1 MNKKQPVPGKKRVK
15 KSDDK
20 HRSMG
25 RTGRKVWATP
35 EEHLK
40 INALLL
46 ELRKS
51 A

>member
-1 MNKKQPVPGKKRVK
+1 MPKSVNERVK

-20 HRSMG
+20 NRAKG
-25 RTGRKVWATP
+25 FTGRKVWATP

-46 ELRKS
+46 GLRKS